1 VTYVGQVNRLRVF
14 LRGYGFDLL
23 VLIAAVESALEIA
36 LGHGPPEQS
45 RGRAVL
51 VEEDSAHVCVHSE
64 PQQRAVCS
72 AGDGLVAQVVTRLI
86 RRGDLHVTDEIED
99 AQRCRGHRIRFCY
112 ISTRCRSS

>member
-1 VTYVGQVNRLRVF
+1 VF

-64 PQQRAVCS
+64 PQQRCALS
-72 AGDGLVAQVVTRLI
+72 G
-86 RRGDLHVTDEIED
+86 
-99 AQRCRGHRIRFCY
+99 
-112 ISTRCRSS
+112 